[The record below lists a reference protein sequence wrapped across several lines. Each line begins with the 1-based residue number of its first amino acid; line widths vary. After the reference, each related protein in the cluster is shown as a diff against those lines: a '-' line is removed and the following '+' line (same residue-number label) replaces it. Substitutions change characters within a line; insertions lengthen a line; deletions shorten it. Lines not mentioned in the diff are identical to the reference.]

1 MCTIEEE
8 DEEQSELGDRI
19 KRRGRERDEDEEME

>member
-8 DEEQSELGDRI
+8 DEEQSEMGDRL
-19 KRRGRERDEDEEME
+19 KRRGRERDGKR